1 LLQKDLATDRRSLT
15 FSNQQLVPNKGR

>member
-1 LLQKDLATDRRSLT
+1 LLQKDLATDRWSIT

>member
-1 LLQKDLATDRRSLT
+1 LLQKDLATDRQSLT